1 MIDTYSYIYND
12 QKINVIKT
20 RTIMKKLKRHHLKK
34 ITGAGPAPI
43 YCDIG
48 GGCPPN
54 LCCTSDNT
62 CKDFRK
68 YPCV

>member
-1 MIDTYSYIYND
+1 
-12 QKINVIKT
+12 
-20 RTIMKKLKRHHLKK
+20 MKKLKRNDLKK
-34 ITGAGPAPI
+34 ITGAGPSPI
-43 YCDIG
+43 YCEIG

-62 CKDFRK
+62 CKDFTK